1 MSSRRPLYFPPPG
14 TPPIVSSSD
23 PNQADANAEMRL
35 KIIQSLLKM
44 TPSERIA
51 LYNEMNFYNPNR
63 TNGPPMDA
71 EQAHEL
77 AMFNQIMDELFP
89 DEAERIHTDDDSDEF
104 MLKPNRS
111 RSSRSSTTGREPGP
125 VPGPGVFGVIPPV
138 QMVNPPPV
146 PIPPDFLTSL
156 QTLAKNNEK
165 NTIQYIEEMDK
176 ISDKAVKNNKS
187 GNLPRVPPWW
197 KETWIRFTP
206 EQKAFYEALPVA
218 FKDYGSYS
226 WNNWSELPPPPHP
239 HPPSSANSVAVPGA
253 GGPAAAA
260 APFGVRRGR
269 PRRAGLVEE
278 GGKPKSRSRTV
289 MKPRKYLKPRKHLKS
304 KKHLKSR
311 K

>member
-35 KIIQSLLKM
+35 KIVQSLLKM
-44 TPSERIA
+44 TPSERTA
-51 LYNEMNFYNPNR
+51 LYNELNFLNQNR
-63 TNGPPMDA
+63 TNGPPMDI

-77 AMFNQIMDELFP
+77 AMFNQVMYDLFP
-89 DEAERIHTDDDSDEF
+89 DDAERIHTDDDSDEF
-104 MLKPNRS
+104 MLKPKRS

-187 GNLPRVPPWW
+187 GNFPRCPPWW
-197 KETWIRFTP
+197 IDTWTRFTP
-206 EQKAFYEALPVA
+206 EQKALYTELDEK
-218 FKDYGSYS
+218 FKDTGSHG
-226 WNNWSELPPPPHP
+226 WNNWSEFPAPPLPPPPP
-239 HPPSSANSVAVPGA
+239 RP
-253 GGPAAAA
+253 
-260 APFGVRRGR
+260 PFGVRPCGR
-269 PRRAGLVEE
+269 PRRAAALPTE
-278 GGKPKSRSRTV
+278 GGKPKSRSRTI

>member
-1 MSSRRPLYFPPPG
+1 
-14 TPPIVSSSD
+14 
-23 PNQADANAEMRL
+23 
-35 KIIQSLLKM
+35 
-44 TPSERIA
+44 
-51 LYNEMNFYNPNR
+51 
-63 TNGPPMDA
+63 
-71 EQAHEL
+71 
-77 AMFNQIMDELFP
+77 
-89 DEAERIHTDDDSDEF
+89 
-104 MLKPNRS
+104 
-111 RSSRSSTTGREPGP
+111 
-125 VPGPGVFGVIPPV
+125 
-138 QMVNPPPV
+138 MVNPPPV
-146 PIPPDFLTSL
+146 PGPSDFLTSL
-156 QTLAKNNEK
+156 QQLASNNQRNTEKYITEMNKKSAEALK
-165 NTIQYIEEMDK
+165 NTG
-176 ISDKAVKNNKS
+176 S

-260 APFGVRRGR
+260 APFGVRASGR
-269 PRRAGLVEE
+269 PRRAAALPTE
-278 GGKPKSRSRTV
+278 GGKPKSRSRTI

>member
-1 MSSRRPLYFPPPG
+1 MSRRSLVFPQAD
-14 TPPIVSSSD
+14 TPPLVSSD
-23 PNQADANAEMRL
+23 PDQEKRNA
-35 KIIQSLLKM
+35 IWNSLIRMDFDDRVK
-44 TPSERIA
+44 

-77 AMFNQIMDELFP
+77 AIFNEVMHQNFP
-89 DEAERIHTDDDSDEF
+89 EEAIRTYSISDDDSEF
-104 MLKPNRS
+104 MPKSRS
-111 RSSRSSTTGREPGP
+111 RSSRSSRSSSSSSSGAAAEAQAA
-125 VPGPGVFGVIPPV
+125 PGVFGVIPPV

-146 PIPPDFLTSL
+146 PGPSDFLTSL
-156 QTLAKNNEK
+156 QQLASNNQRNTEK
-165 NTIQYIEEMDK
+165 YITEMDK
-176 ISDKAVKNNKS
+176 KSAEALKNTGS

-197 KETWIRFTP
+197 KEMWDRFTP
-206 EQKAFYEALPVA
+206 EQKAFYENLPAAV
-218 FKDYGSYS
+218 KDYGSHS

-239 HPPSSANSVAVPGA
+239 HPPSS
-253 GGPAAAA
+253 
-260 APFGVRRGR
+260 PFGVRASGR
-269 PRRAGLVEE
+269 PRRALKE